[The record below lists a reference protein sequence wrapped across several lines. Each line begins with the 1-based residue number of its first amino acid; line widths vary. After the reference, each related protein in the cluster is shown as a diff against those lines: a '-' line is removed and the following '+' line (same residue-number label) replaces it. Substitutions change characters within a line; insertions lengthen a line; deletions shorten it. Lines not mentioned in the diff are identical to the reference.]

1 MWLIIEET
9 RSGEHVVSRRLAPR
23 ETLDPD
29 HHMHRYLDQLSA
41 DSGYDFRIAESDGH
55 IPSGCGQVRV
65 EIRQRKHDYMCIWTG
80 RDYFVECEG

>member
-29 HHMHRYLDQLSA
+29 HHMQRYLDRLSS
-41 DSGYDFRIAESDGH
+41 DSGYGFRIAESEGR
-55 IPSGCGQVRV
+55 IPSGCGEIRV
-65 EIRQRKHDYMCIWTG
+65 EIRRRKHDGVVIWDSG
-80 RDYFVECEG
+80 DYFTECE

>member
-9 RSGEHVVSRRLAPR
+9 RSGDHVVSRRLAPR

-29 HHMHRYLDQLSA
+29 HHMQRYLDQLSA

-55 IPSGCGQVRV
+55 IPSGCGEYRV
-65 EIRQRKHDYMCIWTG
+65 EIRNRKNDYVVIWDSG
-80 RDYFVECEG
+80 DYFTESE

>member
-9 RSGEHVVSRRLAPR
+9 RSGDHVVSRRLAPR

-29 HHMHRYLDQLSA
+29 HHMQRYLDQLSA

-55 IPSGCGQVRV
+55 IPSGCGEIRV
-65 EIRQRKHDYMCIWTG
+65 EIRRYKDDGVCIWTG
-80 RDYFVECEG
+80 KDYFVESE